1 MVSYYIII
9 HYVHMFLM
17 GFFNTGT
24 TANQVFDTAGF
35 NADHVADLA
44 EMETGLGTFD
54 VGYFLVGGLLH

>member
-1 MVSYYIII
+1 
-9 HYVHMFLM
+9 MFLM